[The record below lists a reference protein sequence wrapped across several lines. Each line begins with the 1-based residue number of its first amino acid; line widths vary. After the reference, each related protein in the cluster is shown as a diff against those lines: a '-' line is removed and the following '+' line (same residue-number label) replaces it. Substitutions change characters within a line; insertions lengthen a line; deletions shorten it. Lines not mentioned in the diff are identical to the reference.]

1 MEIRPIKPEEKIL
14 KDKIQSIAFLY
25 KEDFEKKKEDLT
37 QLNVGFETGRAAF
50 EDSGKM
56 CSCLDLIPFHVSFD
70 GSLVPMGGIGGVAS
84 LPEEREK
91 KYIKN
96 IFSYVLQEMYDKG
109 YVFSY
114 LYPFSHKYY
123 RIFGYE
129 LNMTNIRYSI
139 PVSAFRQFEQT
150 GTLKL
155 YTNDLNPHEIMA
167 IYEEYINDK
176 NLTVVRTEKLWKR
189 FLEKDPYK
197 DNVYLYVWCN
207 RHGEAR
213 GYIQFYIEKQADG
226 KNSMH
231 IHELIWLNRDAFQG
245 ILSFIGVLTAQ
256 MEIVIWNSPYYVNL
270 LPLFHESYDIKM
282 EIMTYGMNRIVNVE
296 KALKLMSLPANSGE
310 ITLDIRDEFF
320 PINSGSYRI
329 RWENETRT
337 VEKTQAQSFLT
348 QGQTDQVSGLAL
360 QATDQA
366 DLCCDVQALSQLLT
380 GFASIDELK
389 LADRVDIKKNE
400 QLLSLIFT
408 KKKLF
413 INNYF

>member
-25 KEDFEKKKEDLT
+25 KEDFEKKKEDPA
-37 QLNVGFETGRAAF
+37 QLNAGFETGRAAF
-50 EDSGKM
+50 DDTGKM
-56 CSCLDLIPFHVSFD
+56 CSCFELIPFHVSFD

-96 IFSYVLQEMYDKG
+96 IFVYVLQEMYDKG

-123 RIFGYE
+123 RKFGYE
-129 LNMTNIRYSI
+129 LNMTNISYSI

-155 YTNDLNPHEIMA
+155 YTNDLDPYEI
-167 IYEEYINDK
+167 ISLYEQNIKDN
-176 NLTVVRTEKLWKR
+176 NLTVVRTEKLWKK

-197 DNVYLYVWCN
+197 DNVYLYIWYN
-207 RHGEAR
+207 RQGDAR
-213 GYIQFYIEKQADG
+213 GYIQFYTEKQAAG
-226 KNSMH
+226 KNTMR
-231 IHELIWLNRDAFQG
+231 IHELIWLDRDAFTG
-245 ILSFIGVLTAQ
+245 IFSFIGALTAQ
-256 MEIVIWNSPYYVNL
+256 METIIWNSPSYVNL
-270 LPLFHESYDIKM
+270 LPLFHEPYDIKQ
-282 EIMTYGMNRIVNVE
+282 ETTTYGMNRIVNVE
-296 KALKLMSLPANSGE
+296 KALNLMSLPEGSGE

-320 PINSGSYRI
+320 PINSGSYLI

-337 VEKTQAQSFLT
+337 VEKTQGQAGLT
-348 QGQTDQVSGLAL
+348 QDR
-360 QATDQA
+360 A
-366 DLCCDVQALSQLLT
+366 DLFCDVQTLSQLVT

-389 LADRVDIKKNE
+389 LAGRVDIKKNE
-400 QLLSLIFT
+400 QLLSRIFR

>member
-25 KEDFEKKKEDLT
+25 KEDFEKKKEDPT

-50 EDSGKM
+50 DDSGKM
-56 CSCLDLIPFHVSFD
+56 CSCLELIPFHVSFD

-91 KYIKN
+91 KYIRN

-123 RIFGYE
+123 RKFGYE
-129 LNMTNIRYSI
+129 LNMTNISYSI
-139 PVSAFRQFEQT
+139 PASAFRQFEQT

-155 YTNDLNPHEIMA
+155 YTNDLDPHEIIT
-167 IYEEYINDK
+167 IYGQYIKDK
-176 NLTVVRTEKLWKR
+176 NLTVIRTEKLWKR

-197 DNVYLYVWCN
+197 DNVYLYIWYN
-207 RHGEAR
+207 IHGDAR
-213 GYIQFYIEKQADG
+213 GYIQFYTEKQAAG
-226 KNSMH
+226 KNAMR
-231 IHELIWLNRDAFQG
+231 IHELIWLDRDAFTG
-245 ILSFIGVLTAQ
+245 IFGLIGAMTAQ
-256 MEIVIWNSPYYVNL
+256 METIIWNSPSYVNL
-270 LPLFHESYDIKM
+270 LPLFHEPYDIKQ
-282 EIMTYGMNRIVNVE
+282 ETTTYGMNRIINVE
-296 KALKLMSLPANSGE
+296 KALNLISLPEGSGE
-310 ITLDIRDEFF
+310 ITLNIRDDFF
-320 PINSGSYRI
+320 PINSDNYRI

-337 VEKTQAQSFLT
+337 VEKTQ
-348 QGQTDQVSGLAL
+348 DR
-360 QATDQA
+360 A
-366 DLCCDVQALSQLLT
+366 DLSCDVQALSQLVT

-389 LADRVDIKKNE
+389 LAGRVDIRNNE
-400 QLLSLIFT
+400 QLLSRIFT